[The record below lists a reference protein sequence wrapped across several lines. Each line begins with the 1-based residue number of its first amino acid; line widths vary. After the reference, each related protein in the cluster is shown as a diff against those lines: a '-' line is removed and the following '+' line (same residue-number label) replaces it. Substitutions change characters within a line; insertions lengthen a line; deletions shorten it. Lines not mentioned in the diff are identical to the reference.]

1 MTASVSLWFLSSWM
15 LSSATLC
22 CNTGTLPLISLTR
35 SCNNSIFSPTLAS
48 RSVKV
53 WPLWCPIIHLTHT
66 SSSHVSHKPWM
77 VSQCFLHLPS
87 PELFPSITAAA
98 ILVFGGFFPVW
109 CLRNTIWLAKH
120 AVCGCKQSLYRV
132 CSKVHLAESYS
143 AVQKLYLKWF
153 SEWFLYLYTV
163 NRVHI
168 LGYFVAVYNYESFD
182 FKENQCSRI
191 SVFIYFCIKQN

>member
-15 LSSATLC
+15 LSSVTLC
-22 CNTGTLPLISLTR
+22 CNTGTLPLISWTR
-35 SCNNSIFSPTLAS
+35 PCNNSIFSPTLAS

-98 ILVFGGFFPVW
+98 ILVFGSFSSVVSEKYDMASSKACG
-109 CLRNTIWLAKH
+109 
-120 AVCGCKQSLYRV
+120 GCKQSLYRV

-143 AVQKLYLKWF
+143 AVQKLYVKWF
-153 SEWFLYLYTV
+153 SEWYLYLYTV
-163 NRVHI
+163 KRVHH
-168 LGYFVAVYNYESFD
+168 LGGFF
-182 FKENQCSRI
+182 
-191 SVFIYFCIKQN
+191 